1 MKHDDNKKC
10 LYMGKM
16 WQLRQKSD
24 HIRIDIVNDTVK
36 QYIEVSCHTVQNEN
50 NCFIDIKEHIYMFI
64 DMYMSMSYSHVHGHG
79 DALTNI

>member
-1 MKHDDNKKC
+1 MKHNDNKKYV
-10 LYMGKM
+10 YMGKM

-36 QYIEVSCHTVQNEN
+36 QYIEVSCHTVQNKN
-50 NCFIDIKEHIYMFI
+50 NCLINIREDMYMFI

-79 DALTNI
+79 EVLTNI